1 MLHLKYNQSVKDIP
15 NDKEFYYCYRGFKCD
30 KNIGLGWVS
39 EEKFPQILNDRLMTD
54 WYYEIRNLKTDKDS
68 EDKYFFQIFNE
79 DGESEG
85 DFRVEKD
92 VFDNNMVPPY
102 NKPLNTTEKMYYKV
116 GRNEK
121 CCCGSGVKYKKC
133 CLIGGLN

>member
-54 WYYEIRNLKTDKDS
+54 WYYEIRNLKTDKDY

-85 DFRVEKD
+85 DFRVDKD

-102 NKPLNTTEKMYYKV
+102 NYPSKLKEMMN
-116 GRNEK
+116 
-121 CCCGSGVKYKKC
+121 
-133 CLIGGLN
+133 